1 MGTFNFLQKALKES
15 INVNQCDRRTAQR
28 VVFCNN
34 GNVFYGTFVGKMVAN
49 DANISGGIIR
59 NVDLSGIR
67 VYDSDGNLIDLS
79 KFGDTFAEI
88 CATVDG
94 INDSLSNTASVLS
107 GLSSEV
113 YNPDR
118 SFGSINVSGYSEINS
133 LSVHCLSVGNEL
145 ICSKELKVKI
155 PPNGDVSSIYDISV
169 DLDRKIDNVGEKFG
183 DTFAAISSLDEKST
197 VYIEGEKSDL
207 NIRKLSFPEYAEL
220 VRNESTETSVVY
232 LISSDFFNMFGERVI
247 NVGNAVDDTDAVNLG
262 QVKSLL
268 STLRQEIGQ

>member
-59 NVDLSGIR
+59 NVDLSGVR

-94 INDSLSNTASVLS
+94 INDNLSNTASVLS

-118 SFGSINVSGYSEINS
+118 SFGSVNVSGYSEMER

-155 PPNGDVSSIYDISV
+155 PPNGD
-169 DLDRKIDNVGEKFG
+169 
-183 DTFAAISSLDEKST
+183 ISSLLEISADLNGKITNSVQGIEDRLAEISSVDGKSAVYIGDEKT
-197 VYIEGEKSDL
+197 DL
-207 NIRKLSFPEYAEL
+207 NIKTISFPEYADL
-220 VRNESTETSVVY
+220 VKSDATETSVMY
-232 LISSDFFNMFGERVI
+232 LISSDSFNMFGERVI
-247 NVGNAVDDTDAVNLG
+247 NVGKAVDDTDAVNLG
-262 QVKSLL
+262 
-268 STLRQEIGQ
+268 